1 MLRQIG
7 CAFPLSTEE
16 ECAEKLRLIQA
27 NGAGDVLPKVL
38 LMHCMMA
45 LPLSMQAFECCFVV
59 CLL

>member
-27 NGAGDVLPKVL
+27 NGAGDVLPKVFSS
-38 LMHCMMA
+38 A
-45 LPLSMQAFECCFVV
+45 LHDGITFVSAGA
-59 CLL
+59 